1 MSLPSAGAR
10 DVLKECVEPKVNYG
24 LSKPKKTCLLTFLKL
39 VSKMDSNEPENGK
52 ELQLGMPA
60 IMLCFAITER
70 RVLSAA
76 GQHRPALLGRTAT
89 CDGDRGAHHA
99 KGNTGSL
106 Q

>member
-52 ELQLGMPA
+52 ELQLGMKNSSPINGA
-60 IMLCFAITER
+60 SEGEAAAANQER
-70 RVLSAA
+70 DAA
-76 GQHRPALLGRTAT
+76 
-89 CDGDRGAHHA
+89 
-99 KGNTGSL
+99 
-106 Q
+106 